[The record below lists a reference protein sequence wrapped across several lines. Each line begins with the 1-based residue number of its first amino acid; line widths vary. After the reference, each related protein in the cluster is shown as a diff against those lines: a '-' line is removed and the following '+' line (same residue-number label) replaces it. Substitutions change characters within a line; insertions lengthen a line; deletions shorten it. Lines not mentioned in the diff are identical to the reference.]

1 MGKCRALASL
11 CPLAGFPMSC
21 EEDGEGIGSGK
32 AQHETK
38 SQAPVQELKN
48 RGLAGDATG
57 DREPVAGDGNKRKG
71 HV

>member
-1 MGKCRALASL
+1 MGRCRALASL

-21 EEDGEGIGSGK
+21 EEDGEGSGSGNAHK
-32 AQHETK
+32 ETK

-57 DREPVAGDGNKRKG
+57 DREAVAGNGEQA
-71 HV
+71 